1 MIINSYNDLD
11 MFISICDYLSLFVP
25 SFSAMLEIVTA
36 AWALVVHEC
45 DVKAGHVIETIS
57 SKYSRIPASVP
68 EKKKQVNSQ
77 QKQLL
82 ICLFLGNSST
92 APR

>member
-1 MIINSYNDLD
+1 ML
-11 MFISICDYLSLFVP
+11 ISINLSVP
-25 SFSAMLEIVTA
+25 SFWAMADIVTA

-68 EKKKQVNSQ
+68 EDIKQVNSRHHKQRGQ
-77 QKQLL
+77 QL
-82 ICLFLGNSST
+82 
-92 APR
+92 

>member
-1 MIINSYNDLD
+1 MAD
-11 MFISICDYLSLFVP
+11 
-25 SFSAMLEIVTA
+25 IVMA

-68 EKKKQVNSQ
+68 EDIKQVNSHHKER
-77 QKQLL
+77 KQLL
-82 ICLFLGNSST
+82 
-92 APR
+92 

>member
-1 MIINSYNDLD
+1 M
-11 MFISICDYLSLFVP
+11 
-25 SFSAMLEIVTA
+25 AEIVTA

-68 EKKKQVNSQ
+68 EKKEAGR
-77 QKQLL
+77 LL
-82 ICLFLGNSST
+82 TKAIVI
-92 APR
+92 

>member
-1 MIINSYNDLD
+1 M
-11 MFISICDYLSLFVP
+11 
-25 SFSAMLEIVTA
+25 AEIVTA

-68 EKKKQVNSQ
+68 RKKKEAG
-77 QKQLL
+77 KQSTKGIV
-82 ICLFLGNSST
+82 ICLYLGNSSK